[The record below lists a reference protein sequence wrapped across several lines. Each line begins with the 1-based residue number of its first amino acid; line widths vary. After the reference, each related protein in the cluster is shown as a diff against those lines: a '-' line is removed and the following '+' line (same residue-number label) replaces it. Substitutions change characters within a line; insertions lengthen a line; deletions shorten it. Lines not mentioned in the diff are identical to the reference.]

1 MQARNLRLA
10 LILSFAVG
18 LAVCACDSGRVPSEE
33 DSGRQSAGAG
43 EDPGTMS
50 PAEIVSRLGTYHVA
64 RDYDR
69 IGPLIA
75 ADRREETIAFLRAV
89 DEVLDNNTR
98 LRQVAEERLGKLAAD
113 AWNLSAL
120 EDNLGVFSA
129 RTHLIN
135 QTFKG
140 KTALVTL
147 QEGENVPLVRPS
159 FVLTDEGWKYQPPAS
174 PDGMVA
180 ALRGL
185 AEILADVTTSL
196 EEGAGVEDYV
206 RDFVDRVWPQMNRV
220 VAAGQGGDR
229 RVSVAAEVP

>member
-33 DSGRQSAGAG
+33 DSARQSAGAG
-43 EDPGTMS
+43 EDPGTLS
-50 PAEIVSRLGTYHVA
+50 PAEIVSRLGTYHIA

-69 IGPLIA
+69 MGPLIA

-129 RTHLIN
+129 RTHQIN
-135 QTFKG
+135 QVFKG
-140 KTALVTL
+140 RTALVTF
-147 QEGENVPLVRPS
+147 QEGENVPLVRAS
-159 FVLTDEGWKYQPPAS
+159 FALTGEGWKYQAS
-174 PDGMVA
+174 SSPRDMVP

-185 AEILADVTTSL
+185 AAILEDVTASL
-196 EEGAGVEDYV
+196 EKGAGVESYV
-206 RDFVDRVWPQMNRV
+206 QAFVDRVWPQMNLV
-220 VAAGQGGDR
+220 IAAGQGSDR
-229 RVSVAAEVP
+229 RVSVAADVP